1 MVAEFE
7 VSTPVVLGIQAAR
20 ETPRYVPVA
29 KVRRAMKSS
38 TIDEVVGG
46 DIGVDAGSSVSKM
59 YKPDTGGGAE
69 MIDGSAEDQAS
80 KIMELLTQKGI
91 K

>member
-7 VSTPVVLGIQAAR
+7 ASTPIVLGIQAAR

-29 KVRRAMKSS
+29 KVRRAMKGS
-38 TIDEVVGG
+38 TIDEV
-46 DIGVDAGSSVSKM
+46 DAGELGVGAGSTVSKM
-59 YKPDTGGGAE
+59 YKPDSGGGAE
-69 MIDGSAEDQAS
+69 MIDGSAEDQAN
-80 KIMELLTQKGI
+80 KIIEILTQKGI